1 MGVERPNVVLYTL
14 GGPRGSSGLEDPPFV
29 SLPPFHLP
37 PTPVPPLSPL
47 PSPPIPSFAVL
58 LGIESLRLGF
68 LVPLFPTLLPFGSPE
83 AKNLPV
89 FSPSPSPS
97 PCARSWGRRRR
108 AGRRVDE
115 GGRGRESYF
124 FSRAPRRRVDDFC
137 DDFAWKINTHP
148 RQAGRQANQPL
159 SAISLPKHRMIFP
172 QIYRNKYLVLQFSNI
187 SRAGKNDRRIF

>member
-83 AKNLPV
+83 AKNLPAL
-89 FSPSPSPS
+89 SPS

-108 AGRRVDE
+108 RAGRRVDE
-115 GGRGRESYF
+115 GGVRVIFFRGHRGGGWMI
-124 FSRAPRRRVDDFC
+124 
-137 DDFAWKINTHP
+137 FATISLGKSIPTP
-148 RQAGRQANQPL
+148 GRQAGRPTNP
-159 SAISLPKHRMIFP
+159 SLRSRF
-172 QIYRNKYLVLQFSNI
+172 RNI
-187 SRAGKNDRRIF
+187 E